1 MCCVKLSLRLK
12 GRPPLLHPVTVHLS
26 VLGLGSRMTPCL
38 SLRCRFRRWT
48 EFPHSGHFV
57 FERFLLFWFP
67 AGVRDFPFLNLW
79 RVGREFFF
87 FLSILHNVPFSLLAV
102 GRMRRICA
110 CRRHRRFGR
119 GFMAAAGWG
128 FQCSVYCTHQ
138 PIPITVPSR
147 VGDVPVDGEAVR
159 GVQAMTV
166 VGGGLPGRSSAGR
179 NNPPSFPGA
188 GGCLP
193 VSFGLRLQKRESLRR
208 ESLRRRLGTRRSAY
222 ERRRV
227 TAVGMHYSDLR
238 VSLGAV
244 NISSSPSPQFSTHL
258 VPFVR
263 MSLRIVSLSTI
274 HTQYN

>member
-1 MCCVKLSLRLK
+1 
-12 GRPPLLHPVTVHLS
+12 
-26 VLGLGSRMTPCL
+26 
-38 SLRCRFRRWT
+38 
-48 EFPHSGHFV
+48 
-57 FERFLLFWFP
+57 
-67 AGVRDFPFLNLW
+67 
-79 RVGREFFF
+79 
-87 FLSILHNVPFSLLAV
+87 
-102 GRMRRICA
+102 
-110 CRRHRRFGR
+110 
-119 GFMAAAGWG
+119 MAAAGWG